1 MRLLT
6 IILVLFSFSVQAQFT
21 GIGNKKFRRLTDF
34 SMPTRNFGAD
44 TVKAISIIDTSRSS
58 GLILISKDSTAMYTY
73 ADTMNMY
80 TTAKAWKFTPSLPCC
95 VPDTIDLNFITTQ
108 CTTVTSNRWRPV
120 ITDSLGRAS
129 TTACDTISY
138 LYVDSLVSDYINAN
152 GGSYEIAYFDSLGK
166 LTSSGEIYNLPT
178 EFGIIKTD
186 SSSNARTEF
195 LITNGTLSL
204 STLSLNTTDQSNLG
218 ATPYSFSFGVNSQN
232 NTTNR
237 FSIDTLTATLTVNY
251 DGYQNSIVID
261 STINFQ
267 SSDNVNIYT
276 YSFPILNGDVGQSLT
291 VVSNDGLG
299 NSILDWGNQILTD
312 TATLNFGSIG
322 AHAYEDLTL
331 TVTGA
336 TDGDVVS
343 IGIPNSAA
351 VADASYFAWVSAS
364 NTVTIR
370 CFNING
376 GTVNPPSAL
385 FKVKVFKD

>member
-34 SMPTRNFGAD
+34 SMPTRNFGSD

-80 TTAKAWKFTPSLPCC
+80 TTAKAWKFTPAFNDYWIF
-95 VPDTIDLNFITTQ
+95 DTILGSDSSVLYNNYQKYNGTIFIKG
-108 CTTVTSNRWRPV
+108 TS
-120 ITDSLGRAS
+120 T
-129 TTACDTISY
+129 DTINGGVEINGTSTHQ
-138 LYVDSLVSDYINAN
+138 LGVKITGAAIDTNQSDIMLNPLGGTIRIDNLPNEGNAN
-152 GGSYEIAYFDSLGK
+152 AI
-166 LTSSGEIYNLPT
+166 
-178 EFGIIKTD
+178 
-186 SSSNARTEF
+186 F
-195 LITNGTLSL
+195 LIRN
-204 STLSLNTTDQSNLG
+204 
-218 ATPYSFSFGVNSQN
+218 
-232 NTTNR
+232 
-237 FSIDTLTATLTVNY
+237 
-251 DGYQNSIVID
+251 
-261 STINFQ
+261 
-267 SSDNVNIYT
+267 
-276 YSFPILNGDVGQSLT
+276 SLT
-291 VVSNDGLG
+291 NEVSWYEQPTFLS
-299 NSILDWGNQILTD
+299 NS
-312 TATLNFGSIG
+312 ATLNFGSIG

-343 IGIPNSAA
+343 IGIPNAAA
-351 VADASYFAWVSAS
+351 VADASYFAWVSAT
-364 NTVTIR
+364 NTVKIR